1 MVNNPLKK
9 LWIGS
14 CTVITKT
21 KQQDPVTK
29 RIEFV
34 EETIYENEPCR
45 LSYLRITP
53 TTDKNGVAEV
63 VQVPKLFL
71 SNEINIPP
79 GSKIIVTQ
87 NGRTTEFSNSG
98 QPAVYTNHQ
107 EIVLE
112 LFKGWA

>member
-1 MVNNPLKK
+1 MVNPLKT
-9 LWIGS
+9 LWKGS
-14 CTVITKT
+14 CTVICRVK
-21 KQQDPVTK
+21 KQDPITK
-29 RIEFV
+29 RTEFV
-34 EETIYENEPCR
+34 EETVYTDEPCR
-45 LSYLRITP
+45 LSYQRLSP

-71 SNEINIPP
+71 SKELMIPS

-87 NGRTTEFSNSG
+87 NERTVEFSNSSE
-98 QPAVYTNHQ
+98 PAVYTNHQ

>member
-1 MVNNPLKK
+1 MVNPLKT
-9 LWIGS
+9 LWKGS
-14 CTVITKT
+14 CTVICKV
-21 KQQDPVTK
+21 KKQDPVTK
-29 RIEFV
+29 RTEFV
-34 EETIYENEPCR
+34 EETVYTDEPCR
-45 LSYLRITP
+45 LSYQTLSP

-63 VQVPKLFL
+63 VQMPKLFL

-87 NGRTTEFSNSG
+87 NGRTIEFSNSG
-98 QPAVYTNHQ
+98 EPAIYSNHQ

>member
-14 CTVITKT
+14 CTVITRT
-21 KQQDPVTK
+21 KQQDPITK
-29 RIEFV
+29 RTEFV
-34 EETIYENEPCR
+34 EEIVYTDEPCR
-45 LSYLRITP
+45 LSYQRLSP
-53 TTDKNGVAEV
+53 TTDKNGVTEV

-71 SNEINIPP
+71 SKELMIPP

-87 NGRTTEFSNSG
+87 NGRTVEFSNSG
-98 QPAVYTNHQ
+98 QPAVYSNHQ